1 MGELFLVLFT
11 NYIAPILGSMIMILL
26 AYAVKK
32 LAEKLNVKIDQ
43 EKMVLIESFAEQFVL
58 AAEEKAAAQIKKA
71 GDKIGDCNPKLDKF
85 AEVVNGLISKFP
97 ELSREEA
104 EKIVN
109 SVIVKIPG
117 IGVTQL

>member
-71 GDKIGDCNPKLDKF
+71 GDKVGGCNPKLDKF